1 MRFGAQIALPRHSMN
16 PLSSSEKPCLTMM
29 LFCFISYH
37 TYSLIPKSRIQK
49 GRTHLWAYGIYDV
62 RWYPHSA
69 QSNSKQIKITQKEY

>member
-37 TYSLIPKSRIQK
+37 TYSLIPKSRTQK
-49 GRTHLWAYGIYDV
+49 CRTHLWAYGNYVVIV
-62 RWYPHSA
+62 YPHSA
-69 QSNSKQIKITQKEY
+69 QSKSKESPSFLFVG